1 MSKRNRKRIALKAEA
16 ELAETVRSF
25 LLSVPQ
31 GCSPKVAQHKYDA
44 HNERWRDYCEKM
56 NHRHPWLNADA
67 EAFANRVTLLNQ
79 HAEKKLKPLQYY
91 GKRIVPALV
100 IGALTLL
107 LTDMVLPYFS
117 ITDYKLFN

>member
-1 MSKRNRKRIALKAEA
+1 MSTRNRKRIALKAEQ

-31 GCSPKVAQHKYDA
+31 GCSEKVAQQKYAA
-44 HNERWRDYCEKM
+44 HNMRWREYCAKM
-56 NHRHPWLNADA
+56 NHRHNWLNADA
-67 EAFANRVTLLNQ
+67 EAFKNRVTLLNQ

-91 GKRIVPALV
+91 GKRIVPALILGLLV
-100 IGALTLL
+100 LL
-107 LTDMVLPYFS
+107 LTDVVLPYFS